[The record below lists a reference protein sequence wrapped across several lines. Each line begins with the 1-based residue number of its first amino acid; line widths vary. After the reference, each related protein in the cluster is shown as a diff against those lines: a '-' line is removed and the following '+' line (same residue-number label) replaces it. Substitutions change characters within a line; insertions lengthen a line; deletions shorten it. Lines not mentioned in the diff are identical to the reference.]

1 MTRDTIAPPEDHEQ
15 ITLFAWIDLHVNR
28 FPELRLAF
36 HVPNGGHRNPHVGA
50 HMKRMGVRAG
60 VPDILLPVA
69 RAGYTGLAIEL
80 KRSIGGRVSPEQQ
93 KWLSRLEEQGWQTY
107 VCYGADE
114 AIRVISTYMQME
126 TS

>member
-1 MTRDTIAPPEDHEQ
+1 MKDTIAPPEDHEQ
-15 ITLFAWIDLHVNR
+15 VTLFAWIDIHSGQY
-28 FPELRLAF
+28 PELSLAF

-60 VPDILLPVA
+60 VPDVLLPVA
-69 RAGYTGLAIEL
+69 KAGYNGLAIEL

-114 AIRVISTYMQME
+114 AIQTIRKYMGVK
-126 TS
+126 

>member
-1 MTRDTIAPPEDHEQ
+1 
-15 ITLFAWIDLHVNR
+15 
-28 FPELRLAF
+28 
-36 HVPNGGHRNPHVGA
+36 
-50 HMKRMGVRAG
+50 MGVRDG